1 MSIQFVLVKKI
12 ARFILKLVDVTSEK
26 GVASIIQRGNSLLF
40 YVQFV
45 QFFLGGKCKYGS
57 TCKFKHSKEGD
68 STEAM
73 RQVIA
78 YKLLYYS
85 DQPNVKNLTESL
97 LQDQKRQ
104 RTESSYGPS
113 QEKRAKTIDKQRR
126 EAQNN
131 LQEERLMIPENRN
144 VNAQEQ
150 ADMERQ
156 NREAQEKAQEERRR
170 QIDNE
175 RRQARLRLERM
186 KPRVLT
192 SNVDQLREALRDI
205 GIERKKGDGF

>member
-1 MSIQFVLVKKI
+1 MRDDEYPVRPGKEDCSFYLKTGRCDFGERC
-12 ARFILKLVDVTSEK
+12 RFNHPKELPKEL
-26 GVASIIQRGNSLLF
+26 SL
-40 YVQFV
+40 QKCK
-45 QFFLGGKCKYGS
+45 FFLGGKCKYGS

-73 RQVIA
+73 R
-78 YKLLYYS
+78 
-85 DQPNVKNLTESL
+85 
-97 LQDQKRQ
+97 QDQKRQ

-205 GIERKKGDGF
+205 GIERKEGDGF

>member
-1 MSIQFVLVKKI
+1 M
-12 ARFILKLVDVTSEK
+12 
-26 GVASIIQRGNSLLF
+26 LF

-113 QEKRAKTIDKQRR
+113 R
-126 EAQNN
+126 
-131 LQEERLMIPENRN
+131 
-144 VNAQEQ
+144 
-150 ADMERQ
+150 
-156 NREAQEKAQEERRR
+156 ERRVT
-170 QIDNE
+170 ITKCH
-175 RRQARLRLERM
+175 LLYY
-186 KPRVLT
+186 
-192 SNVDQLREALRDI
+192 
-205 GIERKKGDGF
+205 